1 MIAIVLA
8 FVFVTLLVFALPI
21 SQIIIGSLYIHSC
34 PMNDLIPIYLIVAG
48 ILTFIFLIISIVKVK
63 ANYFDIDER
72 KSIIFIDFCCEYN
85 RLEIHSTCSWFYLS
99 WLVYHCQFFWKKNN
113 WKYSLVFY
121 REMFGHFV
129 IEILFNIMILMNIQ
143 PIVNIPYIL
152 VHIQQYSL
160 VMLICLVVHV
170 WLIND
175 RAKMRGEHIPI
186 VWE

>member
-1 MIAIVLA
+1 MIKHLYTCARFILNFSFSKIAMPVFLSGSNRNIFQRAKNYVTCTWAMIAIVLA

-99 WLVYHCQFFWKKNN
+99 WLVYHCQFF
-113 WKYSLVFY
+113 
-121 REMFGHFV
+121 
-129 IEILFNIMILMNIQ
+129 
-143 PIVNIPYIL
+143 
-152 VHIQQYSL
+152 
-160 VMLICLVVHV
+160 
-170 WLIND
+170 
-175 RAKMRGEHIPI
+175 
-186 VWE
+186 